1 MSEKIKAMNATQLRQ
16 RIAEMVGI
24 SGQQAKDVLEALASI
39 AIEQT
44 NTVGNFTI
52 PGICKVT
59 KSHKEARPERKMI
72 SPLTK
77 QEITVKAKP
86 AYNVVKVKPV
96 KALKEAVA

>member
-1 MSEKIKAMNATQLRQ
+1 MSDKIKAMSATQLRQ
-16 RIAEMVGI
+16 RIAETVGI
-24 SGQQAKDVLEALASI
+24 TVQQSKAVLETLANI
-39 AIEQT
+39 TVEQA

-59 KSHKEARPERKMI
+59 KHHKPAREERKMI

-96 KALKEAVA
+96 KSLKESVG